1 MGWQN
6 PEMSEA
12 AAQALSAALGGVAST
27 VLLFPLDTIKT
38 RIQASKTTTTSIVA
52 NGGYQ
57 ALFTGVAPGA
67 FQSGLEKVRLD
78 A

>member
-1 MGWQN
+1 
-6 PEMSEA
+6 MSEA

-38 RIQASKTTTTSIVA
+38 RIQASKTTATYAETVKSIVA
-52 NGGYQ
+52 NGGFK

-67 FQSGLEKVRLD
+67 FQSGLEKVRHD
-78 A
+78 V